1 MIDARSR
8 AHSRARQQWMVVIVI
23 AVGLAIVLIALIAGA
38 VAGYRINMT
47 ASEPL
52 GVWRIRPLE
61 RPPAIGDLVFIC
73 PPETEAFSE
82 ARMRGYL
89 RSGVCATG
97 DAPLI
102 KMVIAIE
109 GQRIEIGTD
118 VRIDGLRI
126 PQTTIVPADGK
137 GRPLHGDAGGIVPA
151 GRVFL
156 YSPFLASWDSRYF
169 GSIPSS
175 GILGLAEEVL
185 TYAP

>member
-1 MIDARSR
+1 MTDARSH
-8 AHSRARQQWMVVIVI
+8 APSRARQQWMVAIVI
-23 AVGLAIVLIALIAGA
+23 AAGLALVSIALVAGA
-38 VAGYRINMT
+38 VVGYRINMT
-47 ASEPL
+47 PSEPL
-52 GVWRIRPLE
+52 GVWRIRPLQ

-89 RSGVCATG
+89 RSGVCPTG

-109 GQRIEIGTD
+109 GQRIEIGAD

-151 GRVFL
+151 GQVFL
-156 YSPFLASWDSRYF
+156 YSPFKASWDSRYF
-169 GSIPSS
+169 GSIPAA

-185 TYAP
+185 THAP